1 MDPSSPRRGR
11 LQATS
16 DHIGESEMGLK
27 SEISGAER
35 GVENGDSGWESSLPV
50 GRRAGRRAGG
60 ACAVSS
66 AALHQLELLLLK
78 SDRGFVPCAVAD
90 RYWD

>member
-1 MDPSSPRRGR
+1 
-11 LQATS
+11 
-16 DHIGESEMGLK
+16 MGLK

-35 GVENGDSGWESSLPV
+35 GVENGDSGWESSLD
-50 GRRAGRRAGG
+50 GGRAGSRAGG

-78 SDRGFVPCAVAD
+78 SDRGFVRCAVVGAVLID
-90 RYWD
+90 IGIDGNF